1 MSNAT
6 APDPSRGP
14 PAGLWTLSELASFLR
29 VSEKTLRRR
38 VADGTIPVVQIGPRR
53 HSVRVDPLVVLD
65 ALGVGVLGA
74 EPRERT

>member
-1 MSNAT
+1 MSSLT
-6 APDPSRGP
+6 ERDHSRVP
-14 PAGLWTLSELASFLR
+14 PAGLWTLSELAHYLR

-65 ALGVGVLGA
+65 KLGALGAFEAHEEDG
-74 EPRERT
+74 